1 MPLIKDW
8 SSASGDV
15 LLHFSDI
22 VMATFRENIQ
32 TGSRPEAG
40 GILLGTVHDHGMLI
54 THATVPSRFD
64 QRLPTFFSRSARG
77 HRAVA
82 QRLWR
87 ASGGTTRYLGDWHTH
102 PEDLPSPSGVDLR
115 EWRKLAL
122 SRNDLRPA
130 LSVIVGRL
138 AMHVELM
145 HSDGVRDRLSPVDC
159 RA

>member
-1 MPLIKDW
+1 MPLMTDW
-8 SSASGDV
+8 TSATGEV
-15 LLHFSDI
+15 LLHFSDA
-22 VMATFRENIQ
+22 VMAVFRANVQ
-32 TGSRPEAG
+32 TSGRSEAG
-40 GILLGTVHDHGMLI
+40 GILLGTVHANGMLI

-102 PEDLPSPSGVDLR
+102 PEDVPSPSGIDLR

-122 SRNDLRPA
+122 ARNDERPA

-138 AMHVELM
+138 ALHVELV
-145 HSDGVRDRLSPVDC
+145 HSSGDRDQLASVI
-159 RA
+159 